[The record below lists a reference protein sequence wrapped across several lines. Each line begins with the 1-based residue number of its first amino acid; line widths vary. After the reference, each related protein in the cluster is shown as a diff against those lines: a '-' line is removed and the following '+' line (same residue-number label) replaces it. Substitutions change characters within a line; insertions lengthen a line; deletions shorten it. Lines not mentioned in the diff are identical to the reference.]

1 MGIVRRRSRVPVA
14 AQGSAEFRRQWA
26 AVNRGKFGLT
36 RAHEWLFVRL
46 QHYKWLMQCA
56 SLRAALDLP
65 TMASFMLNVL
75 VNHPPRRTRWN
86 SKFRT

>member
-1 MGIVRRRSRVPVA
+1 MEITRRRSRARVA
-14 AQGSAEFRRQWA
+14 TQGSAGFRRQCA

-75 VNHPPRRTRWN
+75 INHPPGRTRWN
-86 SKFRT
+86 SKSRT